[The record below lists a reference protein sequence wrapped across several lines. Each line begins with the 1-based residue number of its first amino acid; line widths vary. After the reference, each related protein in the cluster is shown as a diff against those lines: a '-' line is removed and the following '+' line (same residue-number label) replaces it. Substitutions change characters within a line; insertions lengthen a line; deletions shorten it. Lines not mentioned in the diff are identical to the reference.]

1 MFELNPKT
9 KWELLISSAL
19 ILYSSLVADSVGLFS
34 ISTFWTAVFSLMFRR
49 TWDAARVMCIHTT
62 YSVHSY
68 ICIDSHLYQLCAC
81 AMFYNYYVCPF
92 NHAFSQTNP
101 NRLRFYFLRS
111 VAPNHKFIKK
121 LFLRQVLKYTQYA
134 NYLHCSA
141 MRSNL
146 LCK

>member
-1 MFELNPKT
+1 MGTVNIFGVDFVFFFGRRFCRFVRHINILNSSFFSHVSSNMRCRARDVYT
-9 KWELLISSAL
+9 HDVQRAFVYLHRFSLIS
-19 ILYSSLVADSVGLFS
+19 IVC
-34 ISTFWTAVFSLMFRR
+34 T
-49 TWDAARVMCIHTT
+49 
-62 YSVHSY
+62 
-68 ICIDSHLYQLCAC
+68 